1 MKKISKIFAMLV
13 VALVGLS
20 LTACS
25 DGDDLSFLRLLSFL
39 ISRFNLRDFSPVI
52 RSMPSAPWR
61 YLISLWYQSGPD

>member
-25 DGDDLSFLRLLSFL
+25 DGDDLGFGHFELERLGKRQVRWL
-39 ISRFNLRDFSPVI
+39 
-52 RSMPSAPWR
+52 
-61 YLISLWYQSGPD
+61 